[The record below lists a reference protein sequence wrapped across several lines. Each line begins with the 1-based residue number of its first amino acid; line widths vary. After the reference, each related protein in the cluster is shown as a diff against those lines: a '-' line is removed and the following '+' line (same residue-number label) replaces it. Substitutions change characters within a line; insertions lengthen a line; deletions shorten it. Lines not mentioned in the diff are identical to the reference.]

1 MTANADSLTAKAAAG
16 GRWTAISAVAS
27 VVIQFAQLAILGRL
41 LSPEDFGLMA
51 MMMVVIG
58 LASTL
63 ADFGLSNYI
72 VRARSLAE
80 RQFTSLLLIACGF
93 AGLLA
98 SAVVASATW
107 VSAYFKTPM
116 LMELLPVL
124 GVVVVLSAATQIG
137 TALLQRAMR
146 FRALALAELISGLAG
161 LVAGVLCA
169 FAELGIWSL
178 IAAQLTVA
186 VFKPVLCWGYARDL
200 VIFHRPVWSAE
211 LAAGLRFGAFQTGE
225 RLLNFAGW
233 NVDKAIIGRM
243 LGEGGLG
250 IYSVA
255 YQLVLRPFSILNP
268 IFTRVALPVFA
279 SVQDDDQRLQR
290 GYLQMLRTIA
300 LLSFPVYLVIMVAA
314 DSLILFLLGSQW
326 NEAGSVLQVL
336 SILGFVFSLG
346 NPIGS
351 LLLAKGRADL
361 GFYYNVIALL
371 VYAIAIYIG
380 SGYGVIGVAIGFV
393 AAAACLLFPLEF
405 LLRWMLIRM
414 SVSEYLRALG
424 PLLAAILVPITLVSI
439 YRSFM
444 PGFSR
449 GSDLIEAFI
458 ALSVFLAVVWL
469 TERGL
474 VRATLQLLHSR

>member
-474 VRATLQLLHSR
+474 VRRTVQLLYSR

>member
-178 IAAQLTVA
+178 IAASSL
-186 VFKPVLCWGYARDL
+186 
-200 VIFHRPVWSAE
+200 
-211 LAAGLRFGAFQTGE
+211 
-225 RLLNFAGW
+225 
-233 NVDKAIIGRM
+233 
-243 LGEGGLG
+243 LG
-250 IYSVA
+250 ICS
-255 YQLVLRPFSILNP
+255 
-268 IFTRVALPVFA
+268 
-279 SVQDDDQRLQR
+279 
-290 GYLQMLRTIA
+290 
-300 LLSFPVYLVIMVAA
+300 
-314 DSLILFLLGSQW
+314 
-326 NEAGSVLQVL
+326 
-336 SILGFVFSLG
+336 
-346 NPIGS
+346 
-351 LLLAKGRADL
+351 
-361 GFYYNVIALL
+361 
-371 VYAIAIYIG
+371 
-380 SGYGVIGVAIGFV
+380 
-393 AAAACLLFPLEF
+393 
-405 LLRWMLIRM
+405 
-414 SVSEYLRALG
+414 
-424 PLLAAILVPITLVSI
+424 
-439 YRSFM
+439 
-444 PGFSR
+444 
-449 GSDLIEAFI
+449 
-458 ALSVFLAVVWL
+458 
-469 TERGL
+469 
-474 VRATLQLLHSR
+474 